1 MLGEAGHRGA
11 RANLSYSAPA
21 MMAPMNTSD
30 AQTAAMFT
38 FEAQLSLVIRSI
50 QHLLSELCGATLAKS
65 SELEKPGN
73 EAVGG

>member
-1 MLGEAGHRGA
+1 
-11 RANLSYSAPA
+11 

-50 QHLLSELCGATLAKS
+50 QHLLSELCGAHASKIFRAG
-65 SELEKPGN
+65 EDWK
-73 EAVGG
+73 

>member
-11 RANLSYSAPA
+11 RANLSYRAPA

-50 QHLLSELCGATLAKS
+50 QHLLSELCGAHASKIFRAG
-65 SELEKPGN
+65 EDRK
-73 EAVGG
+73 